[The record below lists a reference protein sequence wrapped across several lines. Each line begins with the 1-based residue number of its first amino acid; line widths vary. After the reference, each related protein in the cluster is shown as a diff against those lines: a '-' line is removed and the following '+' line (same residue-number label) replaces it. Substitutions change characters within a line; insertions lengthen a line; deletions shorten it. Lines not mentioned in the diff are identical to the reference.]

1 MKDGGTMPGWPRVLR
16 RELAAQYLGMSPS
29 LFTREVEAG
38 TLPQPIQLVGTVK
51 GWVRDDLDAW
61 LEDRRTAQNGGSNSW
76 D

>member
-1 MKDGGTMPGWPRVLR
+1 MRDGGTLPGWPRVLR

-38 TLPQPIQLVGTVK
+38 ALPAPISLVGSVK
-51 GWVRDDLDAW
+51 AWVKDDLDAW
-61 LEDRRTAQNGGSNSW
+61 LEDRRAAQNGGSNSW